1 MNRTQKTQN
10 TPSKQIVLAALIYIF
25 FSNTMPFVKDIIEGD
40 SLMHLLHEGVIAIY
54 ILFGVKL

>member
-1 MNRTQKTQN
+1 M
-10 TPSKQIVLAALIYIF
+10 AALIYIF